1 MSLSQ
6 PAMSLEGERRPIIF
20 HMVLNMDETR
30 LKTIFQLRGFLAGT
44 LEVLFCAPG
53 NDEERYA
60 CIVAVAQRFS
70 YARFNRP

>member
-30 LKTIFQLRGFLAGT
+30 LKTIFQLRAFWPGLWKCFFVRPATTRSATLASSRWPSALAT
-44 LEVLFCAPG
+44 LG
-53 NDEERYA
+53 STGR
-60 CIVAVAQRFS
+60 
-70 YARFNRP
+70 